1 MKVGF
6 IGKRSSGK
14 TSLFEAVSGLD
25 TSNIQQGLVT
35 ISNIKV
41 KDPNIDELNLIFNPK
56 KKTYAEFD
64 LVDYNRSH
72 DASDAVLGSPSLISK
87 YRELDAIALVI
98 GVIEDKAFIS
108 SELEDLLNELNLCDV
123 MILDAKIQR
132 MKKGAYDKNE
142 LALYEEILNK
152 LENNQ
157 TIERKSFTKE
167 QLKLLS
173 AFQLFCLKPMM
184 LTINVSEE
192 LLSLG
197 LNASDIGFDRFK
209 NIIISAELEKE
220 LNSLDDSA
228 KADFLK
234 DLGLSEGVS
243 ERFVA
248 MLYDTVDLISFY
260 TVGEDEVRAWSIVKG
275 STALVA
281 AGKIHSDIERGFI
294 RASTMS
300 YEDFMKH
307 KDEKKAQ
314 AAGVVRSEGKEYV
327 VQAGDIIHFKFN
339 V

>member
-14 TSLFEAVSGLD
+14 TSLFEAVLGLD

-220 LNSLDDSA
+220 LNSLDDSV

>member
-35 ISNIKV
+35 MSNIKV

>member
-14 TSLFEAVSGLD
+14 TSLFEAVSGVD
-25 TSNIQQGLVT
+25 TSNSQQGLVS

-41 KDPNIDELNLIFNPK
+41 RDPHIDELCEIFNPK

-64 LVDYNRSH
+64 LVDYNRAH
-72 DASDAVLGSPSLISK
+72 DASDAMLGSPSLISK
-87 YRELDAIALVI
+87 YRELDAVALVI
-98 GVIEDKAFIS
+98 GVIEDKAFIN
-108 SELEDLLNELNLCDV
+108 SELNDLITELNLCDV

-132 MKKGAYDKNE
+132 MKKGAHDKNE
-142 LALYEEILNK
+142 LSLYEGILSK
-152 LENNQ
+152 LEGN
-157 TIERKSFTKE
+157 EVVDKASFTKE
-167 QLKLLS
+167 HLKLLS

-184 LTINVSEE
+184 LAINVSEE
-192 LLSLG
+192 ILS
-197 LNASDIGFDRFK
+197 SGFSKVELDDNKLR
-209 NIIISAELEKE
+209 NIVISAELEKE
-220 LNSLDDSA
+220 LNLLDTSA

-260 TVGEDEVRAWSIVKG
+260 TVGEDEVRAWSIPKG
-275 STALVA
+275 STALIA

-294 RASTMS
+294 RASTMH

-314 AAGVVRSEGKEYV
+314 AAGAVRSEGKEYI
-327 VQAGDIIHFKFN
+327 VQLGDIIHFKFN

>member
-25 TSNIQQGLVT
+25 LTNSQQGLIN
-35 ISNIKV
+35 ISNVKV
-41 KDPNIDELNLIFNPK
+41 RDPHIDELCEVFNPK

-64 LVDYNRSH
+64 LVDYNRSQ

-98 GVIEDKAFIS
+98 GGIEDKSFVN
-108 SELEDLLNELNLCDV
+108 SELNDLLTELNLCDV

-132 MKKGAYDKNE
+132 MKKGAYDKQE
-142 LALYEEILNK
+142 LSLYEGILSK
-152 LENNQ
+152 LENN
-157 TIERKSFTKE
+157 EKVEKDSFSKE

-184 LTINVSEE
+184 LAINVSEE
-192 LLSLG
+192 VLS
-197 LNASDIGFDRFK
+197 SGFKTAELTDAKLR
-209 NIIISAELEKE
+209 NIVISAELEKE
-220 LNSLDDSA
+220 LNLLDPSA
-228 KADFLK
+228 KAEFLK

-243 ERFVA
+243 ERFIA

-260 TVGEDEVRAWSIVKG
+260 TVGEDEVRAWSIPKG
-275 STALVA
+275 SSALTA

-294 RASTMS
+294 RASTMH
-300 YEDFMKH
+300 YHDFMIH

-314 AAGVVRSEGKEYV
+314 AAGVVRSEGKEYI
-327 VQAGDIIHFKFN
+327 VQPGDIIHFKFN